1 MEGMLFLE
9 QEKLWSLM
17 STLPLIQGG
26 PQFHIEKEMLL
37 GLISV
42 LSCGLQDCL
51 PFSRTLN
58 SPRP

>member
-26 PQFHIEKEMLL
+26 PQFHMVE
-37 GLISV
+37 
-42 LSCGLQDCL
+42 QQ
-51 PFSRTLN
+51 R
-58 SPRP
+58 RPH